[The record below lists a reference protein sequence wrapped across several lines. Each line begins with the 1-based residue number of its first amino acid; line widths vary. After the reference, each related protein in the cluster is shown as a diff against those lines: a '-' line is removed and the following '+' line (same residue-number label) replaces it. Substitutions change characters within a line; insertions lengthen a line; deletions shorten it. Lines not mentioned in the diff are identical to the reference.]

1 MIISSI
7 HPALGLWTGNEGPMQ
22 WIALLA
28 FKPDSYHIIVRIVV
42 DTSIQDVKQW
52 MLSLSLGGGGENN
65 WIFLHSILGSAGVAT
80 HVGWRRIGNI
90 NCAVMALGPLV
101 AIADNQAR
109 FLEEF
114 CQGP

>member
-1 MIISSI
+1 MDRFACVQTRQLPHYCTNCSRYLN
-7 HPALGLWTGNEGPMQ
+7 PGCEAVD
-22 WIALLA
+22 A
-28 FKPDSYHIIVRIVV
+28 FTVS
-42 DTSIQDVKQW
+42 W
-52 MLSLSLGGGGENN
+52 GGGENN